1 MFNNKKGQIMRH
13 PYATLMIIG
22 LATAGAISV
31 TNKVKSMFS
40 CKKENLSCMVK
51 SVKDDYKQMMG

>member
-40 CKKENLSCMVK
+40 CKKENLSFTLP
-51 SVKDDYKQMMG
+51 